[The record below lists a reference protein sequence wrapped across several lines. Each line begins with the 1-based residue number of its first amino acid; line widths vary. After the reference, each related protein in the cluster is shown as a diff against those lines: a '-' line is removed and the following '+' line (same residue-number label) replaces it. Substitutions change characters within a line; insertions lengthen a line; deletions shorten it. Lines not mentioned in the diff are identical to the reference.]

1 MNHYFSLYFSNFF
14 SHPERHS
21 RLILLTRFIL
31 SLLFSAQELSEAH
44 NHVHTGYTSLLTI
57 ICLQIVYL
65 FCLFTNKT
73 PSTLGFLHL
82 LTIFFRDMTSQSAQE
97 KIHLN
102 SLRYLILFS
111 VQNYPIM
118 ICFICALLYYGLH
131 VLSKTRGG
139 HEFQTLPSMEA
150 YTTTLMALALVL
162 IIHHTQLKSISQES
176 QKAKTESEKLKQQVK
191 ELQKELQKI
200 KEETK
205 QAAQSQDLFV
215 ACVSHEFRNP
225 LNILLGNI
233 DILYSSIQDPNQIQ
247 ILNLCKICGDSLL
260 SQINNLL
267 DVAKINMGKLDI
279 NELPTK
285 MSSFLNEFWN
295 AMKHNIEN
303 KGLTGNLM
311 IDRNFPLWINI
322 DNHRLRQIL
331 YNILDNAIKFTSKG
345 SIKVKLSWQQPLSDE
360 HSISPERESMILDDS
375 RDSSCGECKTRKNT
389 KSEIPSLNLDESNH
403 ISFNT
408 QEPIQTRID
417 RILANAQPIDSEGRI
432 RIDIQD
438 TGCGIPVSAQKR
450 IFDSFVQGDRTIT
463 RSHGGIGVGL
473 YIAKSL
479 VKAMNG
485 EITLESRLGKGTH
498 IKILISVTVFSQ
510 AEVFPSEE
518 QLQQEITTR
527 KRKSSGIPSIVRLPP
542 SSPKKFLSQLNFPSP
557 AKTVL
562 IVDDNQFNQKIM
574 ESYFKTLHIDAEFA
588 CNGLQGLQMYQDNPE
603 KYFLI
608 TMDIQMPV
616 MDGITA
622 CKYIRSF
629 EKRQSRKKV
638 PLIIVS
644 GNCNEAEMK
653 ECLDSKEIMADYFFR
668 KPFGLEDCK
677 MCVQKIL
684 NLNH

>member
-14 SHPERHS
+14 SHPERHA
-21 RLILLTRFIL
+21 RLIHLTRFIL
-31 SLLFSAQELSEAH
+31 CLLFSAQEILEAH

-57 ICLQIVYL
+57 ICLQIIYL

-82 LTIFFRDMTSQSAQE
+82 LTIFFRDMTNQNAQE

-102 SLRYLILFS
+102 SLRYLVLFS

-118 ICFICALLYYGLH
+118 ICLICALLYYGLH
-131 VLSKTRGG
+131 VLSINRG
-139 HEFQTLPSMEA
+139 EFQAQLSMEI
-150 YTTTLMALALVL
+150 YTTTLLTLVLVL
-162 IIHHTQLKSISQES
+162 IIHHTHLKSVSQES
-176 QKAKTESEKLKQQVK
+176 QNAKKECEKLKKQIKDLSQ
-191 ELQKELQKI
+191 ELQKI
-200 KEETK
+200 KEESK

-279 NELPTK
+279 HELPTK

-345 SIKVKLSWQQPLSDE
+345 SIKVKLSWQQPLLDE
-360 HSISPERESMILDDS
+360 QSISPERESLIFDGAHE
-375 RDSSCGECKTRKNT
+375 SSEEWKSRKNT
-389 KSEIPSLNLDESNH
+389 KSDIPLPSLNLDESNH

-417 RILANAQPIDSEGRI
+417 RILANAQPIDSEGSI
-432 RIDIQD
+432 RIDIVD
-438 TGCGIPVSAQKR
+438 TGCGIPISAQKR

-485 EITLESRLGKGTH
+485 EITLESKLGKGTH
-498 IKILISVTVFSQ
+498 IKILIPVTVFSQ

-542 SSPKKFLSQLNFPSP
+542 SSPKKFLSLLNFPSP
-557 AKTVL
+557 TKTVL

-574 ESYFKTLHIDAEFA
+574 ESYFKTLQIDAEFA
-588 CNGLQGLQMYQDNPE
+588 CNGLQGLQMYQDNPD

-629 EKRQSRKKV
+629 EKRQSRKKI

-644 GNCNEAEMK
+644 GNCNESEMK
-653 ECLDSKEIMADYFFR
+653 ECLESKEIMADYFFR

-684 NLNH
+684 NLTH